1 MNVISSIFPRR
12 FRPRFSARPL
22 LGMIV
27 VAIALLGLS
36 PAALAA
42 DMAEVHKAINE
53 DRLFDAFRE
62 LADLAKQG
70 NPEAQYELAGFYH
83 WGRVGAANF
92 PKARDW
98 YQRSANQ
105 GNVDAMIGLAVMN
118 GYGQGGP
125 VDKRTAVKWLMIA
138 SDSQKLSQGD
148 ATKIAQKRDQLAQ
161 DLSPADLSTATAEAH
176 AFQPKLEN

>member
-1 MNVISSIFPRR
+1 MNAISPIFPRR
-12 FRPRFSARPL
+12 FRPRFGARPL
-22 LGMIV
+22 LSMIV
-27 VAIALLGLS
+27 VAIALFGLS
-36 PAALAA
+36 PAVLAA

-62 LADLAKQG
+62 LADLAKEG

-148 ATKIAQKRDQLAQ
+148 AAKIAQKRDQLAQ
-161 DLSPADLSTATAEAH
+161 DLSPADLATATAEAH

>member
-1 MNVISSIFPRR
+1 MDIILSLFPNRR
-12 FRPRFSARPL
+12 SQRSGARL
-22 LGMIV
+22 FLGIV
-27 VAIALLGLS
+27 AVVLTILVRTPS
-36 PAALAA
+36 VCAA
-42 DMAEVHKAINE
+42 DMADVHKAMNE
-53 DRLFDAFRE
+53 DRLFDAFRD
-62 LADLAKQG
+62 LLDLAKQG

-92 PKARDW
+92 TKARDW

-138 SDSQKLSQGD
+138 SNSRKLPPD
-148 ATKIAQKRDQLAQ
+148 AATKVAEKRDQLEQ
-161 DLSPADLSTATAEAH
+161 DLSVADLSAVTAEAH
-176 AFQPKLEN
+176 AFQPKPEN